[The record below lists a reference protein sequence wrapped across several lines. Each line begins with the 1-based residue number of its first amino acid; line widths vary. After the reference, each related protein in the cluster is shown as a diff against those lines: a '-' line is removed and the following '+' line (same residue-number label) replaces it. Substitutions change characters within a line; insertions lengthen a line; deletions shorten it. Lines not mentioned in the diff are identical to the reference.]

1 MTNDKNTI
9 QSNKQEYMFR
19 VAVVEDNDNDRNNL
33 LSKIKKYEEEFG
45 VKFDIVTFNNGF
57 NFMDK
62 FLPIFHLVF
71 LDINMPGINGM
82 DAAEQIRKV
91 DGKVAICFTT
101 SLAQYAIK
109 GYEVSAIDFILKP
122 VEYSRVKNVIN
133 KTYKDFESGNDNQI
147 LIKTSNSFSMV
158 SLDDI
163 QYVVA
168 DDHII
173 IYHTASKEY
182 ESWDT
187 LKNVESKLPAPR
199 FYRLSRSVILN
210 LDHTVGVSRNGDV
223 VMKCGEV
230 FQIPRGKKA
239 SFIQA
244 VSDYHNH

>member
-1 MTNDKNTI
+1 MRMEGSTI

-19 VAVVEDNDNDRNNL
+19 IAVVEDNDDDRSAL

-62 FLPIFHLVF
+62 FMPIFHLVF

-82 DAAEQIRKV
+82 DAAGQIRKV
-91 DGKVAICFTT
+91 DEKVSICFTT

-122 VEYSRVKNVIN
+122 VEYSRVKNVIA
-133 KTYKDFESGNDNQI
+133 KTYKEFESGSENQI

-163 QYVVA
+163 EYVVA

-173 IYHTASKEY
+173 IYHTATKEY

-187 LKNVESKLPAPR
+187 LKNVELKLNAPR

-210 LDHTVGVSRNGDV
+210 LDHTKGVSRNGDV
-223 VMKCGEV
+223 VMRSGAV

-244 VSDYHNH
+244 VSDYHNC

>member
-1 MTNDKNTI
+1 MEETKI
-9 QSNKQEYMFR
+9 KYSKESYMFR
-19 VAVVEDNDNDRNNL
+19 IAIVEDNDDDRNNL
-33 LSKIKKYEEEFG
+33 LSKIKQYEEEFG

-62 FLPIFHLVF
+62 FIPVFNLVF

-82 DAAEQIRKV
+82 DAAGQIRKV
-91 DGKVAICFTT
+91 DEEVAICFTT
-101 SLAQYAIK
+101 SLGQYAIK

-122 VEYSRVKNVIN
+122 VEYKRVKNVIS
-133 KTYKDFESGNDNQI
+133 KTYKGFQNDAENQI

-163 QYVVA
+163 EYVTA

-173 IYHTASKEY
+173 IYHTANKDY

-187 LKNVESKLPAPR
+187 LKNVETKLYNPR

-210 LDHTVGVSRNGDV
+210 LDYTKGVSRAGDV
-223 VMKCGEV
+223 IMKDGTL
-230 FQIPRGKKA
+230 FQIPRGKKT

-244 VSDYHNH
+244 VSDYHNF

>member
-1 MTNDKNTI
+1 MIKEENAI
-9 QSNKQEYMFR
+9 QSSKQPYMFKI
-19 VAVVEDNDNDRNNL
+19 AIVEDNDDDRNNL

-62 FLPIFHLVF
+62 FLPIFQLVF

-82 DAAEQIRKV
+82 DAAGQIRKV
-91 DGKVAICFTT
+91 DEKVAICFTT

-122 VEYSRVKNVIN
+122 VEYSRVRNVIG
-133 KTYKDFESGNDNQI
+133 KTYKGFENGNDNQI
-147 LIKTSNSFSMV
+147 LVKTSNSFSMV

-163 QYVVA
+163 EYIVA

-173 IYHTASKEY
+173 IYHTVSKEY

-187 LKNVESKLPAPR
+187 LKNVESKLPSNR

-210 LDHTVGVSRNGDV
+210 LDYTKGVSRSGDV
-223 VMKCGEV
+223 VMKSGAT

-244 VSDYHNH
+244 VSEHHVC